1 MSACSE
7 RLTELDYTPIQQN
20 DEPRLIVS
28 VALTSLSWH
37 VCMSGDL
44 FHLYCMISVDV
55 VQRTVDVVDR
65 LAEGDGAAAISPQH
79 GTRLCDHAAGGGQW
93 SKNVVQSLIFVVSVF
108 FGVAAADDVQAP
120 STNEQAKFILLQPLA
135 DCSVSAVSSLC
146 MESYRTVASI

>member
-1 MSACSE
+1 MESYRLGTHTHDTRLLGAATNVVREMSACSE

-44 FHLYCMISVDV
+44 FHLHCMISVDV

-79 GTRLCDHAAGGGQW
+79 
-93 SKNVVQSLIFVVSVF
+93 
-108 FGVAAADDVQAP
+108 
-120 STNEQAKFILLQPLA
+120 
-135 DCSVSAVSSLC
+135 
-146 MESYRTVASI
+146 